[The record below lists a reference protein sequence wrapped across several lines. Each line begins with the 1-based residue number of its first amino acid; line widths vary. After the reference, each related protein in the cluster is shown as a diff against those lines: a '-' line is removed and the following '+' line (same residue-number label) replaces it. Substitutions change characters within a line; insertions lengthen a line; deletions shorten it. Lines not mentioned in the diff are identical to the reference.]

1 MLRKSAPRALA
12 APAVLAALA
21 AVASLAG
28 PQAIGQGLPPSL
40 RACMAEPDD
49 ARRLACFDREAAQL
63 GPQSPAT
70 ATAAA
75 SGAAP
80 ATATPTATPEPL
92 TAEQRFGFRGEVA
105 REAIAEKKAAV
116 PQLERLES
124 TVTAVA
130 RRGSIDWIVTLE
142 NGQQWAQI
150 STGTPYTIRVGDAV
164 TINPGA
170 LGSFLLT
177 GPSGRATRVRRA
189 R

>member
-40 RACMAEPDD
+40 RACMAERDD

-63 GPQSPAT
+63 GERSAAT

-80 ATATPTATPEPL
+80 AAATPEPL

-105 REAIAEKKAAV
+105 REAIAEKKAAA

>member
-21 AVASLAG
+21 VVASLAG

-63 GPQSPAT
+63 GPQSAAT
-70 ATAAA
+70 A
-75 SGAAP
+75 P
-80 ATATPTATPEPL
+80 ATATPEPL

-105 REAIAEKKAAV
+105 REVIAEKKAAV

>member
-40 RACMAEPDD
+40 RACMAERDD

-63 GPQSPAT
+63 GPQSAAT
-70 ATAAA
+70 ATAA
-75 SGAAP
+75 
-80 ATATPTATPEPL
+80 ATPEPL

>member
-1 MLRKSAPRALA
+1 MRVVK
-12 APAVLAALA
+12 
-21 AVASLAG
+21 
-28 PQAIGQGLPPSL
+28 I
-40 RACMAEPDD
+40 
-49 ARRLACFDREAAQL
+49 L
-63 GPQSPAT
+63 GPGCANCRKLE
-70 ATAAA
+70 A
-75 SGAAP
+75 
-80 ATATPTATPEPL
+80 
-92 TAEQRFGFRGEVA
+92 VA

>member
-21 AVASLAG
+21 AAASLAG

-40 RACMAEPDD
+40 RACMAERDD

-63 GPQSPAT
+63 GPQSAAT
-70 ATAAA
+70 ATAA
-75 SGAAP
+75 
-80 ATATPTATPEPL
+80 ATPEPL

-150 STGTPYTIRVGDAV
+150 SPGTPYTIRVGDAV

-170 LGSFLLT
+170 LGSFRLT

>member
-21 AVASLAG
+21 AAASLAG

-40 RACMAEPDD
+40 RACMAERDD

-63 GPQSPAT
+63 GPQSAAT

-80 ATATPTATPEPL
+80 AAATPEPL

-105 REAIAEKKAAV
+105 REAIAEKKAAA

-170 LGSFLLT
+170 LGHCCD
-177 GPSGRATRVRRA
+177 
-189 R
+189 

>member
-21 AVASLAG
+21 AAASLAG

-40 RACMAEPDD
+40 RACMAERDD

-63 GPQSPAT
+63 GPQSAAT
-70 ATAAA
+70 ATAA
-75 SGAAP
+75 
-80 ATATPTATPEPL
+80 ATPEPL
-92 TAEQRFGFRGEVA
+92 TAEQRFGFRGVGA

>member
-21 AVASLAG
+21 AAASLAG

-40 RACMAEPDD
+40 RACMAERDD

-63 GPQSPAT
+63 GPQSAAT
-70 ATAAA
+70 ATAA
-75 SGAAP
+75 
-80 ATATPTATPEPL
+80 ATPEPL

>member
-63 GPQSPAT
+63 GPQSAAT
-70 ATAAA
+70 ATAA
-75 SGAAP
+75 
-80 ATATPTATPEPL
+80 ATPEPL

-105 REAIAEKKAAV
+105 REAIAEKKAAA

>member
-1 MLRKSAPRALA
+1 MLRKSALRALA

-21 AVASLAG
+21 TVASLAG

-40 RACMAEPDD
+40 RACMAERDD

-63 GPQSPAT
+63 GPQSAAT
-70 ATAAA
+70 ATAA
-75 SGAAP
+75 
-80 ATATPTATPEPL
+80 ATPEPL

-150 STGTPYTIRVGDAV
+150 STGTPYTNRVGDAV

>member
-12 APAVLAALA
+12 ALAGLA
-21 AVASLAG
+21 TMASLTAA
-28 PQAIGQGLPPSL
+28 PQAISQGLTPGL
-40 RACMAEPDD
+40 RACMAERDD
-49 ARRLACFDREAAQL
+49 ARRLACFDRETAQL
-63 GPQSPAT
+63 GQPSPDT
-70 ATAAA
+70 AT
-75 SGAAP
+75 SAAP
-80 ATATPTATPEPL
+80 ASARATAPASATPEPL

-142 NGQQWAQI
+142 NGQQWAQV

>member
-21 AVASLAG
+21 TVASLAG

-40 RACMAEPDD
+40 RACMAERDD

-63 GPQSPAT
+63 GPQSAAT
-70 ATAAA
+70 ATAA
-75 SGAAP
+75 
-80 ATATPTATPEPL
+80 ATPEPL

>member
-63 GPQSPAT
+63 GPQS
-70 ATAAA
+70 
-75 SGAAP
+75 
-80 ATATPTATPEPL
+80 
-92 TAEQRFGFRGEVA
+92 AEQRFGFRGEVA
-105 REAIAEKKAAV
+105 REAIAEKKAAA

-130 RRGSIDWIVTLE
+130 RRGSIDWIITLE